1 MIKLTKK
8 QKEIRDN
15 YKKKTGKEMPPPR
28 KLKDRWGKEEI
39 IIKKDKNEG
48 DKEQ

>member
-28 KLKDRWGKEEI
+28 KLKDRWEKEEI
-39 IIKKDKNEG
+39 IIQNNKNKG
-48 DKEQ
+48 VKEK

>member
-28 KLKDRWGKEEI
+28 KLKDRWGKEEMI
-39 IIKKDKNEG
+39 IIKNKNST
-48 DKEQ
+48 K

>member
-15 YKKKTGKEMPPPR
+15 YEKKTGKKMPPPR
-28 KLKDRWGKEEI
+28 KLIDRWKTEEI
-39 IIKKDKNEG
+39 IVIEYKDTKEKK
-48 DKEQ
+48 

>member
-28 KLKDRWGKEEI
+28 KLKDRWEKEEMI
-39 IIKKDKNEG
+39 IIKKQK
-48 DKEQ
+48 

>member
-15 YKKKTGKEMPPPR
+15 YKKKTGKEMRRPR
-28 KLKDRWGKEEI
+28 KLKDRWEKEEMI
-39 IIKKDKNEG
+39 IIKKEK
-48 DKEQ
+48 